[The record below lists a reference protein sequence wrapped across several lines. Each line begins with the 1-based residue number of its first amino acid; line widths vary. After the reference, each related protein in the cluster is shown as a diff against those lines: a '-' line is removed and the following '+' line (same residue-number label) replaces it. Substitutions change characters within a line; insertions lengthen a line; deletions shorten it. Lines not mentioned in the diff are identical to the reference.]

1 MAQPFYWHIL
11 TTFNHMNKSIFTLA
25 VIASMAMLLIILNQL
40 NFLTQYSIFAMIP
53 IIGAYFLGQFGEKKF
68 KK

>member
-1 MAQPFYWHIL
+1 
-11 TTFNHMNKSIFTLA
+11 MNKSIFTLA

-40 NFLTQYSIFAMIP
+40 NFLTQYSVFAMIP

-68 KK
+68 KE

>member
-1 MAQPFYWHIL
+1 ML
-11 TTFNHMNKSIFTLA
+11 TMNKSIFTLA

-40 NFLTQYSIFAMIP
+40 DFLTKYSIFAMIP
-53 IIGAYFLGQFGEKKF
+53 IIAAYYLGQFAEKKF

>member
-1 MAQPFYWHIL
+1 ML
-11 TTFNHMNKSIFTLA
+11 TMNKSIFTLA
-25 VIASMAMLLIILNQL
+25 VIASMTMLLIILNQL
-40 NFLTQYSIFAMIP
+40 DFLTKYSIFAIIP